1 MAKKSKPVIGRPIT
15 EQFPSVQG
23 GLSALA
29 TAHAP
34 LIFFDEVSNHGYYN
48 GIVHI
53 TLEAIRFMGIEGAPV
68 SDRVVVAFLRMNLPA
83 LATLKQAVIKAEE
96 QAQAAIRTAREMTT
110 H

>member
-1 MAKKSKPVIGRPIT
+1 MGWPIT

-48 GIVHI
+48 GIAHI
-53 TLEAIRFMGIEGAPV
+53 TLEAIRFMGGLET
-68 SDRVVVAFLRMNLPA
+68 
-83 LATLKQAVIKAEE
+83 ATLCP
-96 QAQAAIRTAREMTT
+96 
-110 H
+110 